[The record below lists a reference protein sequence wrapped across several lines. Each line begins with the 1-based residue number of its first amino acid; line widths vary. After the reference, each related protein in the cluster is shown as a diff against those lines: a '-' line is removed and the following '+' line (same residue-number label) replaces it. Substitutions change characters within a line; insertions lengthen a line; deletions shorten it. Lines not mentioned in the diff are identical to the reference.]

1 MGTLASV
8 FLPSNLE
15 LPCSSPLREHP
26 SQSVPHG
33 HRDAI
38 TGPVLVVPAAKA
50 GNYPYRLTLAGHKT
64 HGEALASGGEDHDE
78 LPQAKYFLH
87 ISMRNENIA

>member
-33 HRDAI
+33 HRDTI
-38 TGPVLVVPAAKA
+38 TGLGLVPLTTKA
-50 GNYPYRLTLAGHKT
+50 GDYPC
-64 HGEALASGGEDHDE
+64 
-78 LPQAKYFLH
+78 
-87 ISMRNENIA
+87 